1 MPVFETDVVVSC
13 APEKAFDFLVRPANL
28 LLVSPPEFQL
38 KLIDAPERLALGSR
52 ITFQGSKFGIPQKI
66 TNEVTVFEEGVTF
79 TDRQVSGPFGKFEH
93 THRVEADGAGARL
106 KDRIEYQAPGGLVGL
121 FLTNDNI
128 RQHLESLAAFRN
140 DRFREL
146 LK

>member
-1 MPVFETDVVVSC
+1 MT
-13 APEKAFDFLVRPANL
+13 A
-28 LLVSPPEFQL
+28 
-38 KLIDAPERLALGSR
+38 
-52 ITFQGSKFGIPQKI
+52 
-66 TNEVTVFEEGVTF
+66 FEEGRTF

-93 THRVEADGAGARL
+93 THRVEAEGDGAAHGSNRVSSA
-106 KDRIEYQAPGGLVGL
+106 GGLVGP
-121 FLTNDNI
+121 FLTNDKI